1 MSDDERR
8 TDWLFWFLVSLSLAV
23 VLGFALNQLLT

>member
-8 TDWLFWFLVSLSLAV
+8 TDLLFWFLVSLSLAL
-23 VLGFALNQLLT
+23 VLGFTLSQIFT

>member
-8 TDWLFWFLVSLSLAV
+8 TDLLFWFLVSLSVAL
-23 VLGFALNQLLT
+23 VLGFALSQIFT